1 MALVFLI
8 LAFFFVWWTYDNRV
22 YIIQEQNLTKQL
34 EDNVTTSYLDI
45 HIKKAIAGEKFD
57 DVEMYV
63 GLASMLDVN
72 LSVTTLENIKN
83 HNGTLEKSWRNLK
96 AFGSGFLSGKSD
108 SAVGLGGSIASDMTL
123 YGDLRDLKAEGT
135 KYNNGESYDK
145 FILQL
150 SLIGVG
156 LSATQLLSAG
166 VSTPLKVGASVMK
179 VAKKS
184 GNLTK
189 SFSKI
194 ISKRLGKTI
203 DIKILKTYNPKVI
216 AKNINLAPIKGL
228 FKEVNGIK
236 KYTSTADTI
245 ALLKYVDNTNDL
257 RKIGKLS
264 KTYKTNTKGVL
275 RVLGKGALKAG
286 KSVLKVTSKLIAG
299 VIGFVLSVFGFL
311 STLLMQW
318 FFVRKLVK

>member
-1 MALVFLI
+1 MFFIAALFL
-8 LAFFFVWWTYDNRV
+8 AWWTYDNRV
-22 YIIQEQNLTKQL
+22 YEIQEQNLTKQL
-34 EDNVTTSYLDI
+34 EDNVTTAYLDI
-45 HIKKAIAGEKFD
+45 HIKKSIVDEKFD

-63 GLASMLDVN
+63 GLASMLNVN
-72 LSVTTLENIKN
+72 LSASTLENIKK